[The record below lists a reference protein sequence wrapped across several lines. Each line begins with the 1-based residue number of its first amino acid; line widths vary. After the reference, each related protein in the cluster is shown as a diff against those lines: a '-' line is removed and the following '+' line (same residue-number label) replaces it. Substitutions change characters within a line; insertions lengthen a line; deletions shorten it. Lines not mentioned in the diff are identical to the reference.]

1 MWYPIMVFN
10 WQLLNVKG
18 RSDLSL
24 RAEVVKKIVAFL
36 ILFISVIWGIDVICW
51 GLLLYS
57 LFDMIIIYYFV
68 RKIYTYDFRKEIG
81 VLLPIL
87 FCSLLM
93 GGCIFLCNCLLS
105 NPFLQL
111 IVGLIVG
118 IISYLSFCVFGGI
131 KEIDIIKQIIK
142 TR

>member
-1 MWYPIMVFN
+1 
-10 WQLLNVKG
+10 
-18 RSDLSL
+18 
-24 RAEVVKKIVAFL
+24 
-36 ILFISVIWGIDVICW
+36 
-51 GLLLYS
+51 
-57 LFDMIIIYYFV
+57 MIIIYYFV

-118 IISYLSFCVFGGI
+118 IISYLSFCFFGGI